1 MKVRKIGSNM
11 TELEVGNI
19 TIMFS
24 YSTPVAGQDDEGL
37 FRTAQSYSRTTSGH
51 IRVYLE
57 GRDAG
62 RMPIRTV
69 PQAYIDSL
77 VGG

>member
-11 TELEVGNI
+11 TELVLGH
-19 TIMFS
+19 TRIMFS

-37 FRTAQSYSRTTSGH
+37 FRTAQSYSRTTSKH
-51 IRVYLE
+51 ITQYLGGKDVGRV
-57 GRDAG
+57 
-62 RMPIRTV
+62 V

>member
-11 TELEVGNI
+11 TELVLGH
-19 TIMFS
+19 TRIMFS

-37 FRTAQSYSRTTSGH
+37 FRTAQRYSRTTSKH
-51 IRVYLE
+51 ITQYLGKDVGRV
-57 GRDAG
+57 
-62 RMPIRTV
+62 V

-77 VGG
+77 VGEGA

>member
-37 FRTAQSYSRTTSGH
+37 FRTAQRYSSTTSRH
-51 IRVYLE
+51 INKYLE
-57 GRDAG
+57 GKDVG
-62 RMPIRTV
+62 RVV

-77 VGG
+77 VGEGA